1 MALCNKR
8 GGPKAASVFI
18 CVLLPL
24 EVEFPEHLN
33 DAHAF
38 RRGCKR
44 AIGCGR
50 RNCRSRNRAE
60 RAAQVG
66 ADRVVE
72 VRVVENVEEVRAQA
86 EFEALRDIEFAE
98 YREIDIEQ
106 VRTKI
111 KFARHLLLLQNSR
124 SPICA
129 L

>member
-8 GGPKAASVFI
+8 GGPKAASVVI
-18 CVLLPL
+18 CVLLEL

-33 DAHAF
+33 DAHTL
-38 RRGCKR
+38 RSGRKR

-72 VRVVENVEEVRAQA
+72 VRVVENVEEVGAQA
-86 EFEALRDIEFAE
+86 EFEALRDIERFLQVE
-98 YREIDIEQ
+98 VRVEI
-106 VRTKI
+106 
-111 KFARHLLLLQNSR
+111 ARATEVVSGIGVEAGR
-124 SPICA
+124 GCEIA
-129 L
+129 GA